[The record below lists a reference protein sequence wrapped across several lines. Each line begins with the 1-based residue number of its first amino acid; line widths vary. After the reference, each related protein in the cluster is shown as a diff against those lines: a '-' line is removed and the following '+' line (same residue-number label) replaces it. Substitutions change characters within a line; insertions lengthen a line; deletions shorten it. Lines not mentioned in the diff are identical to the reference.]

1 MNEVTLQSSH
11 SVNETS
17 SVDYKEKIISN
28 VSYSIIV
35 NAMSFSLFSSLRI
48 KKSKVQH
55 VNAST
60 TNRRHS
66 LRLTPVV
73 KETKSKAI
81 AHEISNKKTD
91 NKHLCQTPKWRSI
104 DDDNENDTVDIID
117 DMDDDYDDE
126 VLIRHHRLMLEEQKD
141 RK

>member
-1 MNEVTLQSSH
+1 
-11 SVNETS
+11 
-17 SVDYKEKIISN
+17 
-28 VSYSIIV
+28 
-35 NAMSFSLFSSLRI
+35 MSFSLFSSLRT
-48 KKSKVQH
+48 KTPKVHH
-55 VNAST
+55 VNSST

-66 LRLTPVV
+66 LRLTSVV

-81 AHEISNKKTD
+81 THEISNKKAD

-104 DDDNENDTVDIID
+104 VDDTENDTADSTD